1 MSKLNNCPNCSHELK
16 YIPIDTFKN
25 THICAN
31 CGSIFKNK
39 TIVNIISYGVGVLLI
54 FLINSPFRALIA
66 YFVAIVI
73 RICLTSLLGYR
84 LTNEV
89 VEIDTITIENNDKNV
104 EIDIPNYDPNRL
116 VYLLVAFV
124 MSLVLFI
131 IGVII
136 GTTISSDQHVIGK
149 VMGVFNLIGFL
160 YFQWMLVYVVRGKLY
175 FKIKENFK
183 VYIGYIIAWI
193 ILSSL
198 VLYVFDMFTQ
208 NGYKDIINV
217 LFPILI
223 SISTILV
230 VIQYYFNQRMTKKS
244 Q

>member
-16 YIPIDTFKN
+16 YMPIDTFKN
-25 THICAN
+25 THICTN

-39 TIVNIISYGVGVLLI
+39 TIVNIISYGVGVLLL

-73 RICLTSLLGYR
+73 RICLTYLLGYR

-89 VEIDTITIENNDKNV
+89 VEIDTITIESNDKNE
-104 EIDIPNYDPNRL
+104 EIDLPNYDPNRL
-116 VYLLVAFV
+116 VYLLVAFI

-149 VMGVFNLIGFL
+149 VIGIFNLIGFL
-160 YFQWMLVYVVRGKLY
+160 YFQWMLIYVVKGKLY
-175 FKIKENFK
+175 FKIKENLK

-193 ILSSL
+193 LLSSL

-208 NGYKDIINV
+208 NGYKDIIITLLPTLV
-217 LFPILI
+217 IGSII
-223 SISTILV
+223 SI